1 MIENAGKDI
10 LTFILKR
17 GAMNSPTT
25 PPGIC
30 LNQYL
35 DQLPATSSANY
46 ARMTRRQKNYALTHT
61 DLQHIES
68 SPMWDTFDVTLLHKV
83 IRLACE
89 NVAGID
95 DPEWHNP
102 NMLEGLV
109 TRIRDERNAIFREV
123 RVFSEAEY
131 EMRVRELENLFDET
145 LNTAKIRYQI
155 PDADMIP
162 VKDKIQHGIDTFRKN
177 QLGKELVMMSL
188 NSMQQEFMRV
198 CQNKLKSIHNNLL
211 TFDPVSFLTYSPQHQ
226 IHIQDIFCRM
236 DLVKIGGWF
245 QEKQDINIYDILTV
259 TRHTEQ
265 NPQPSTSSSTPSM
278 YGKSPQLIVIK
289 GFTGSG
295 KTTLL
300 TYLLSEWLKDPDDC
314 TIRHLH
320 EYDIVL
326 RILCRENDSP
336 SLQDFLRQI
345 MSNYFAEMEE
355 SVIFLLRCKVLF
367 LIDGLDVSLPGSRS
381 KELVVDILNKVK
393 YFPNCTLICTTRPEM
408 RDDFLAK
415 VPGYY
420 QVWNMEIKSVSPE
433 QRTQFVLKHYASLP
447 DNGNKD
453 PEKLKYLMDC
463 LGWNDFFSLPLNLL
477 CVAILFHMNPNNIK
491 VTTTQTSLH
500 VTIQDWCIQKLQ
512 ARLSDHSKDNR
523 THEEDIRELL
533 KDMEDVA
540 LRGLLQDQITLS
552 KEDERYLWNSF
563 RNKGLPSSEVF
574 SAFFNLIDIR
584 ERWGYQSRYS
594 VPHESIQNFYSASG
608 IVNKVVNDSHS
619 RNIRHM
625 LHNPPPCQLRK
636 LRNLLRHVA
645 GLLCHPQTPL
655 CTAAIQEV
663 VDLLAETGMKDCND
677 WLSVLED
684 TEVNRIALAC
694 VVKYITRD
702 KEVVKVTDNTI
713 NSAKALLP
721 IISSKEVWID
731 LCRKES
737 DMQGLI
743 FEHHQYTELSLNH
756 QYKHPDQVNHCD
768 SLLCATPRCCL
779 RVFKGHL
786 STAGTQLLQ
795 ECQDLK
801 VLHLAVCDQ
810 NAQGVLSVIRAIHP
824 SLPRLSSLVLHIPIP
839 AVRTDRCTMR
849 LPDGLQVS
857 LVLSGMNK
865 KLLEKAARI
874 AQALQPTMEGWRA
887 IMFPGSSMTADVLQC
902 LLEKLATAGVKVWS
916 SVEGTLDGGI
926 LVPETSPITE
936 EEERNLSSLA
946 KTMSLGCLSRKSEDL
961 MEVESL

>member
-1 MIENAGKDI
+1 MDI
-10 LTFILKR
+10 ASQFKVNESTIRTIKSNKQKMAS
-17 GAMNSPTT
+17 GA
-25 PPGIC
+25 
-30 LNQYL
+30 
-35 DQLPATSSANY
+35 
-46 ARMTRRQKNYALTHT
+46 R
-61 DLQHIES
+61 
-68 SPMWDTFDVTLLHKV
+68 
-83 IRLACE
+83 
-89 NVAGID
+89 
-95 DPEWHNP
+95 
-102 NMLEGLV
+102 
-109 TRIRDERNAIFREV
+109 
-123 RVFSEAEY
+123 
-131 EMRVRELENLFDET
+131 
-145 LNTAKIRYQI
+145 
-155 PDADMIP
+155 
-162 VKDKIQHGIDTFRKN
+162 
-177 QLGKELVMMSL
+177 GKEDRQAAMHSASNKEVERQVVETVSIAQGI
-188 NSMQQEFMRV
+188 SIFDCITAQEFM
-198 CQNKLKSIHNNLL
+198 
-211 TFDPVSFLTYSPQHQ
+211 
-226 IHIQDIFCRM
+226 
-236 DLVKIGGWF
+236 DLVTAQQQKVSV
-245 QEKQDINIYDILTV
+245 EELMEE
-259 TRHTEQ
+259 TEEEEEED
-265 NPQPSTSSSTPSM
+265 
-278 YGKSPQLIVIK
+278 
-289 GFTGSG
+289 G
-295 KTTLL
+295 KTEHREQPKQL
-300 TYLLSEWLKDPDDC
+300 T
-314 TIRHLH
+314 TTN
-320 EYDIVL
+320 V
-326 RILCRENDSP
+326 
-336 SLQDFLRQI
+336 
-345 MSNYFAEMEE
+345 
-355 SVIFLLRCKVLF
+355 
-367 LIDGLDVSLPGSRS
+367 
-381 KELVVDILNKVK
+381 KEL
-393 YFPNCTLICTTRPEM
+393 M
-408 RDDFLAK
+408 
-415 VPGYY
+415 
-420 QVWNMEIKSVSPE
+420 
-433 QRTQFVLKHYASLP
+433 
-447 DNGNKD
+447 
-453 PEKLKYLMDC
+453 KLC
-463 LGWNDFFSLPLNLL
+463 
-477 CVAILFHMNPNNIK
+477 
-491 VTTTQTSLH
+491 
-500 VTIQDWCIQKLQ
+500 
-512 ARLSDHSKDNR
+512 
-523 THEEDIRELL
+523 ELL
-533 KDMEDVA
+533 KDKVMVLDPEIVRVHA
-540 LRGLLQDQITLS
+540 AQEYINAVEEEELEQILAAQ
-552 KEDERYLWNSF
+552 EDEDEVSNFDFGGF
-563 RNKGLPSSEVF
+563 RSE
-574 SAFFNLIDIR
+574 
-584 ERWGYQSRYS
+584 
-594 VPHESIQNFYSASG
+594 
-608 IVNKVVNDSHS
+608 
-619 RNIRHM
+619 
-625 LHNPPPCQLRK
+625 
-636 LRNLLRHVA
+636 
-645 GLLCHPQTPL
+645 
-655 CTAAIQEV
+655 AIQEV